1 MKKKL
6 EAELISIAHKIL
18 KLKNKED
25 VRELHHQTQRLY
37 EKLSVLLFVEE
48 NFGDIKPTIS
58 LYDIENKLEK
68 AFDFDE
74 KIIVAE
80 IKEEELLVKINDEP
94 TIVHII
100 NEEILPVEAIAEEII
115 VVVEEPEIAT
125 EEWPIIEISKPEKKQ
140 VSIDDFLSNMQPEPV
155 FERVSNIKKTEDS
168 AIAVEILED
177 KIEKETFSGKVD
189 LKPVTNLND
198 KLNKSINIGLNDK
211 LAFEKQLFD
220 GSTEDFNRV
229 VSQISTFDSLEDAKN
244 FIEEMVKPDYNDW
257 KGKEEFANRFM
268 EFVASKF
275 V

>member
-177 KIEKETFSGKVD
+177 KIEKKTFSDKVD